1 MAAKKSVRPT
11 YAELA
16 GAAGVSEA
24 TVSRVLNGDTSV
36 HPERAA
42 AVQAA
47 VAKLG
52 YKKHR
57 VASSLASGRTGLIA
71 VVIDDDL
78 SIFSD
83 PFWATVTSGI
93 SRVLMEN
100 DLQTLLMVSNL
111 DSVEGPVA
119 HSLQSGEVDGAIFF
133 QLHKDALIKKLVKQ
147 KLPVVITGT
156 PHTSNDFPFV
166 DTDNFGG
173 GQAATNHLFARGCSK
188 VAIITGDIETTAGHQ
203 RLDGYNQAYRQSGH
217 VPNKKLIALG
227 DYSYESGKACMRS
240 LLETQIGVDG
250 VFACN
255 DVMAVGAIAAI
266 EEAGLRVPEDIKV
279 VGFDDSLVAQTA
291 KPQLTSVRQDI
302 VALGET
308 AANLMIA
315 QLRGEPV
322 EPHILKSELIVRDSA

>member
-1 MAAKKSVRPT
+1 LAAKKNVRPT
-11 YAELA
+11 YAVLA
-16 GAAGVSEA
+16 EVAGVSEA

-36 HPERAA
+36 HPDRIF
-42 AVQAA
+42 AVNDA

-93 SRVLMEN
+93 SRVLMAN

-111 DSVEGPVA
+111 DSMEGPVA

-133 QLHKDALIKKLVKQ
+133 QLHKDALIKRLSKQ
-147 KLPVVITGT
+147 GLPIVITGT

-173 GQAATNHLFARGCSK
+173 GQAATNHLFERGCRT
-188 VAIITGDIETTAGHQ
+188 VAIITGDIDTTAGHQ

-217 VPNKKLIALG
+217 VPSKKLIARG
-227 DYSYESGKACMRS
+227 DYSYESGKARMRE
-240 LLETQIGVDG
+240 LLENVPNLDG

-255 DVMAVGAIAAI
+255 DVMAMGAIAAI
-266 EEAGLRVPEDIKV
+266 EESGKRVPDHVKV
-279 VGFDDSLVAQTA
+279 VGFDDSVVAQTA
-291 KPQLTSVRQDI
+291 RPALTSVRQDI

-308 AANLMIA
+308 AASLMIA
-315 QLRGEPV
+315 QLRGEDV
-322 EPHILKSELIVRDSA
+322 EPTILRSELIIRETA